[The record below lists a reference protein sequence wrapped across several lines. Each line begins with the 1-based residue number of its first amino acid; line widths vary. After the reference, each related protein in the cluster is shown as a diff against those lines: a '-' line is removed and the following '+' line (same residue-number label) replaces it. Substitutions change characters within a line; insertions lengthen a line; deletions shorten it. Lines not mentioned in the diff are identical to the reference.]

1 LSKFT
6 DYYENQVI
14 DHMLRNAAFTP
25 PATLYLAA
33 FTANTGL
40 EANNPTNEVSATNY
54 ARQTCELNAAANGAT
69 YNVNAITFPEAD
81 EDWGTLTAVALC
93 DHVNATN
100 WGTDVNAVMWGD
112 LTNSKTINT
121 SDTFKMNSGDLD
133 ITVA

>member
-1 LSKFT
+1 MSKFT
-6 DYYENQVI
+6 DYYENQII

-25 PATLYLAA
+25 AATLYVAL
-33 FTANTGL
+33 FTANSGL

-54 ARQTCELNAAANGAT
+54 ARQACALNAAANGAT
-69 YNVNAITFPEAD
+69 FNVNAITFPEAD
-81 EDWGTLTAVALC
+81 EDWGTITSLCLC
-93 DHVNATN
+93 DHVNAVN

-121 SDTFKMNSGDLD
+121 SDTFKMNASDLD